1 MSRERADRSPT
12 TRTRD
17 VLRQSSLTSLVSAFA
32 FVTALVVD
40 VTIAARFGVG
50 PATDSLF
57 VAARIPLA
65 LVSVVIVGANQ
76 VLVPTISTWLVR
88 RGDREAY
95 RLISALLGLTLLL
108 GGLLSGI
115 VAAVALPLTELTA
128 PGLDPEQLSLA
139 ASLTRTIFLIV
150 PLSAAAEVLRAFLNA
165 RYSFAA
171 PAGMSV
177 VMDAVTIA
185 VITIWTSGGV
195 HAVAWAFVGGAVAQ
209 LAFIGIMAA
218 RRGFRYRATLGI
230 RDPDVAGVGRLLVRP
245 MVGAGLNPLARVG
258 EQLIVSFM
266 PTGSISL
273 LNYGYRLIS
282 VVGGGILFRPVI
294 VTILPRLTE
303 ATSSGRTE
311 EVREVTRLALKMMLA
326 ISLPLTA
333 LAAVLAQP
341 ATLVIFRRGS
351 FSGAD
356 AALLGI
362 LLATYS
368 LSLVG
373 SAVQRALL
381 APFYARLETRVPFRN
396 TLYGVCANLALAP
409 PLVLLLGAD
418 RREGIL
424 GVAVAYSLAQ
434 YVNATHAW
442 VRLRAIGII
451 LDRVWS
457 IVWRLGV
464 VGVVGTAVLVAAD
477 GWLDLG
483 ALEDRWS
490 IAAKIAAAAA
500 ASIAVMTGVLILI
513 AGRDIRR
520 LRASLRRRG
529 PAAGTHDVDDPGGP
543 TENLS

>member
-1 MSRERADRSPT
+1 
-12 TRTRD
+12 
-17 VLRQSSLTSLVSAFA
+17 
-32 FVTALVVD
+32 
-40 VTIAARFGVG
+40 
-50 PATDSLF
+50 
-57 VAARIPLA
+57 
-65 LVSVVIVGANQ
+65 
-76 VLVPTISTWLVR
+76 
-88 RGDREAY
+88 
-95 RLISALLGLTLLL
+95 
-108 GGLLSGI
+108 
-115 VAAVALPLTELTA
+115 
-128 PGLDPEQLSLA
+128 
-139 ASLTRTIFLIV
+139 
-150 PLSAAAEVLRAFLNA
+150 
-165 RYSFAA
+165 
-171 PAGMSV
+171 MSV

-185 VITIWTSGGV
+185 VITIWAGSGV

-209 LAFIGIMAA
+209 LAFIGVMAA

-230 RDPDVAGVGRLLVRP
+230 RDPDVARVGRLLVRP

-282 VVGGGILFRPVI
+282 VIGGGILFRPVI

-303 ATSSGRTE
+303 ATSKGRTD
-311 EVREVTRLALKMMLA
+311 EVREVTRLAVRIMLA

-333 LAAVLAQP
+333 LAVVLAQP

-356 AALLGI
+356 AALLGT

-418 RREGIL
+418 RPEGIV
-424 GVAVAYSLAQ
+424 GVALAYSLAQ
-434 YVNATHAW
+434 YVNVAHAW
-442 VRLRAIGII
+442 VRLRALGIT
-451 LDRVWS
+451 LDRMWS
-457 IVWRLGV
+457 TIWRLGV
-464 VGVVGTAVLVAAD
+464 VAVVGVAVLVAVDA
-477 GWLDLG
+477 WLDLG
-483 ALEDRWS
+483 APEDRWS
-490 IAAKIAAAAA
+490 MVAKLVSAAAAGIA
-500 ASIAVMTGVLILI
+500 AMTGVLMLV

-520 LRASLRRRG
+520 FRASLRRNDRL
-529 PAAGTHDVDDPGGP
+529 AGTHDVVDPGGP
-543 TENLS
+543 TKNLS